1 MLLDGN
7 KPRTGIRKFFET
19 WLSGGETQRRQG
31 MYFNVFGEKVSKR
44 RYKEM
49 CEAAKNRRELIAAG
63 LTSRRDLFKMGL
75 LTAGGMLVAKS
86 GLSARAQ
93 TTVTNQ
99 PASSGQNTSP
109 GTNQNCVPGN
119 QTQSPHTRA
128 FISPLPIMPLVRKV
142 SALSPTP
149 TENPNTGAGEV
160 RAAAFQ
166 APQIDS
172 SRFPVVPGTLY
183 QVNQRQFTT
192 SGMSPD
198 LPAQT
203 LWGFDD
209 GTGTRSPGP
218 TYQAFYGKPQLTRNI
233 NSLPNVNQVNNT
245 GFGMPSVTTH
255 LHNAHNPSE
264 SDGNPC
270 DFYPAGH
277 FCDQYYPNVLAG
289 FNSDHAPNGDV
300 NEALSTLWYHDH
312 RVDFTSQNTY
322 KGLFGFYC
330 LFNQFDTGNDDTGFR
345 LPDFP
350 QHDIPLA
357 FTDKVF
363 DPQTGQLVFDLFN
376 LDGILGDKF
385 LVNGVIQP
393 FLNVEPRRYRFRL
406 LDVGP
411 SRFYDFYLTDL
422 NNLNAVN
429 PFWLIATDGNLLP
442 HPVQGSSVRI
452 GPAERVDI
460 IIDFR
465 NFAGKTI
472 YLENRLNQLSGQGP
486 VALDSQLSSEL
497 AARLGPSPEC
507 GAQTTPGGTGTVP
520 SILPANFNNG
530 ANLLLQ
536 FRVSGTPVND
546 ESVDPAT
553 NPTWYQLPSTTPTP
567 RIVRTFKFD
576 RLNGQWSINGQFMDC
591 GYANG
596 GTGGEST
603 ERFRFTVQQNS
614 VEHWLL
620 TNLSGDWT
628 HPIHIHLEEH
638 QIMSRNRQAPAFAS
652 DQGRKDVTK
661 LHPNERVEL
670 FFRFRDWLG
679 KYPIHCHNV
688 VHEDHAMMAIWHVQ
702 PQGDNIQVP

>member
-1 MLLDGN
+1 
-7 KPRTGIRKFFET
+7 
-19 WLSGGETQRRQG
+19 
-31 MYFNVFGEKVSKR
+31 MYYNVFGEKVSRARFKQ
-44 RYKEM
+44 M

-63 LTSRRDLFKMGL
+63 LTSRRDLMKLGL

-93 TTVTNQ
+93 TTVQTNQ
-99 PASSGQNTSP
+99 PASNGQNTSL

-119 QTQSPHTRA
+119 QTASPPTRA
-128 FISPLPIMPLVRKV
+128 FITPLPIIPLAKTV

-149 TENPNTGAGEV
+149 TENPNTAAGEV

-166 APQIDS
+166 APQIDAT
-172 SRFPVVPGTLY
+172 RFPVVPATLY
-183 QVNQRQFTT
+183 KFTQKQFT
-192 SGMSPD
+192 SQQFSPD
-198 LPAQT
+198 LPKQT
-203 LWGFDD
+203 IWGFDD
-209 GTGTRSPGP
+209 GSGPRSPGP
-218 TYQAFYGKPQLTRNI
+218 TYQAFYGKPQITRNV
-233 NSLPNVNQVNNT
+233 NGLPNINQVNNT

-289 FNSDHAPNGDV
+289 FNSDHAPDGDI
-300 NEALSTLWYHDH
+300 NEALGTLWYHDH

-322 KGLFGFYC
+322 KGLVGFYC

-350 QHDIPLA
+350 AHDIPLA
-357 FTDKVF
+357 FADKVF
-363 DPQTGQLVFDLFN
+363 DPVTGQLVFDLFN

-393 FLNVEPRRYRFRL
+393 FLNVEPRRYRFRM
-406 LDVGP
+406 LDTGP
-411 SRFYDFYLTDL
+411 SRFYEFFLTG
-422 NNLNAVN
+422 NVGGVGSATTN
-429 PFWLIATDGNLLP
+429 PYFLIGTDGNLIP
-442 HPVQGSSVRI
+442 HPVQVQSVRI
-452 GPAERVDI
+452 GPAERVDV
-460 IIDFR
+460 IIDFSK
-465 NFAGKTI
+465 FAGKTL
-472 YLENRLNQLSGQGP
+472 YLENRLNQINGQGP
-486 VALDSQLSSEL
+486 AAVDSQLAPQDSS
-497 AARLGPSPEC
+497 STEC
-507 GAQTTPGGTGTVP
+507 SLVLNSASQGA
-520 SILPANFNNG
+520 IKPAGAGDLVLKFN
-530 ANLLLQ
+530 
-536 FRVSGTPVND
+536 VSGTAVTD
-546 ESVDPAT
+546 DSVDPAT
-553 NPTWYQLPSTTPTP
+553 NPTFYQLPSTTATP

-591 GYANG
+591 GYGNG

-603 ERFRFTVQQNS
+603 ETFRFTVQQNS

-620 TNLSGDWT
+620 TNLTGDWT
-628 HPIHIHLEEH
+628 HPVHIHLEEH
-638 QIMSRNRQAPAFAS
+638 QIMSRNRVAATVPA
-652 DQGRKDVTK
+652 DLGRKDVTQ

-702 PQGDNIQVP
+702 PQGDNILVP